1 MHEVGVATEVLAI
14 AREKAKGRK
23 IVAITV
29 ELGDDGHTT
38 PQTLS
43 HAFEHCAA
51 GTNAASAKLKIVKGS
66 GLESRVVD
74 LEVEK

>member
-1 MHEVGVATEVLAI
+1 MHEVGVATEVLKI
-14 AREKAKGRK
+14 VREKAQGRK

-29 ELGDDGHTT
+29 ELADDGHTT
-38 PQTLS
+38 PETLT

-51 GTNAASAKLKIVKGS
+51 ATNAEGAKLTVIPGTN
-66 GLESRVVD
+66 LESRVVD